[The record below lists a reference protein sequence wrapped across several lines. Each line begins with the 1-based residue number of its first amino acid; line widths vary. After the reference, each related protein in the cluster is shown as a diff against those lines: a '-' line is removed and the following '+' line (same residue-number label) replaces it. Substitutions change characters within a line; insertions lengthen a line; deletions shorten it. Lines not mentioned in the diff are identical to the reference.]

1 MKNVG
6 ERKIFYWLYNYKSK
20 ITCNMYFIFIKGIKG
35 YSYDPNILNAKPKS
49 KFMMV
54 ALDIFR

>member
-1 MKNVG
+1 ML
-6 ERKIFYWLYNYKSK
+6 EREKYFIGCIITKAKSHV
-20 ITCNMYFIFIKGIKG
+20 INMYFIFIKGIKG
-35 YSYDPNILNAKPKS
+35 YSYYPNILNAKPKS